1 MATTDELKTIGRR
14 VIEEIFGE
22 GRLEVADEIISADFV
37 GYDAALPEPNRG
49 IEGVKQSAAGYRA
62 AFPDITF
69 VVDEQIAEGD
79 TVVTRWTGRG
89 THEGDLFGI
98 APTGKQATVT
108 GISIDR
114 IADGKVVEDHT
125 NWDTFGLMQ
134 QIGAIPTAT
143 TA

>member
-1 MATTDELKTIGRR
+1 MATTDELKTIARR
-14 VIEEIFGE
+14 VIEEIFSE
-22 GRLEVADEIISADFV
+22 GRHEVADEIISPDFI

-49 IEGVKQSAAGYRA
+49 IEGIKQSAAGYRA
-62 AFPDITF
+62 AFPDLTLS
-69 VVDEQIAEGD
+69 VDQQVAEGD

-98 APTGKQATVT
+98 APTGKQTTVT

-114 IADGKVVEDHT
+114 IVDGKVVEDHT

-134 QIGAIPTAT
+134 QLGAIPSPT